1 MASTTVPIGRAT
13 AGLLLALGLA
23 GGAQAQEAPKPFKG
37 APTFEFGEFKIKPR
51 GRIFLDHVEQEIDR
65 ETGVD
70 QDLDDSRVRMA
81 RVGVQ
86 GSYGDHLSFVVEGD
100 FGLDD
105 FNWEDV
111 YVEYSPSDGAT
122 FSVGHFK
129 TVALENMTSDTYT
142 TFMERGPFTD
152 VLGVG
157 RTLNVQGRLGGKN
170 WTAAA
175 FVLGDNINNSSVP
188 SDRPTGSEEQY
199 GFGARAT
206 YAPIVTETT
215 QAHVGAWIRR
225 RDRADQSNYSYG
237 ARNNTNFGSRYV
249 TTGGVGV
256 RDTQIGLEGAL
267 VHKSWSVQ
275 GEWANAHVERI
286 LDAEDDAQVWYVF
299 ASWFPTGESRRYQPE
314 EGQFG
319 RVKVKRPVTQG
330 GLGALELAVRY
341 DRADLS
347 DFETANAGEYS
358 GWTLGANWYLHPY
371 MRLMAN
377 YTASENDLRGPG
389 RDIDVKTF
397 QVRAQFDW

>member
-1 MASTTVPIGRAT
+1 MGRLAQS
-13 AGLLLALGLA
+13 AGLGAMIALGLTA
-23 GGAQAQEAPKPFKG
+23 TAAAQDAPKTYKG
-37 APTFEFGEFKIKPR
+37 APEFEFGELTIKPR
-51 GRIFLDHVEQEIDR
+51 GRIFLDQVWQEVDR
-65 ETGVD
+65 ENGAD
-70 QDLDDSRVRMA
+70 EDLEDGRVRMA
-81 RVGVQ
+81 RIGVQ

-100 FGLDD
+100 FGLEQS
-105 FNWEDV
+105 NWEDV
-111 YVEYSPSDGAT
+111 YVEYTPADGTT
-122 FSVGHFK
+122 FTAGHFK

-157 RTLNVQGRLGGKN
+157 RTLNVQGRLNGKN

-175 FVLGDNINNSSVP
+175 FVLGDNINNPSVP

-206 YAPIVTETT
+206 YAPIVTDTT
-215 QAHVGAWIRR
+215 QAHLGAWVRR

-249 TTGGVGV
+249 NTGGVGV

-267 VHKSWSVQ
+267 VHRNWSVQ
-275 GEWANAHVERI
+275 GEWANAHIERFQ
-286 LDAEDDAQVWYVF
+286 DVQDDVQVWYVF
-299 ASWFPTGESRRYQPE
+299 ASWFPTGESRRYQPD

-341 DRADLS
+341 DRADLTDVGTPS
-347 DFETANAGEYS
+347 AGEYS

-371 MRLMAN
+371 MRVMAN
-377 YTASENDLRGPG
+377 YTDSKNELRTPFA
-389 RDIDVKTF
+389 DVDVKTF
-397 QVRAQFDW
+397 QLRAQFDW